1 MPSQVSSEALNRLET
16 NLSIQKR
23 NATPA
28 ENAKA
33 TALELFARASSLD
46 ECIQYLKNPYT
57 FEITTSDAQK
67 VSARRQLAGMSVEV
81 LETMRDEL
89 IRCGV
94 RRWDEYEKLLSEG

>member
-1 MPSQVSSEALNRLET
+1 MQNQVSSEAVQRLET

-23 NATPA
+23 GATA
-28 ENAKA
+28 VQNAKD
-33 TALELFARASSLD
+33 TAIELFARASALD
-46 ECIQYLKNPYT
+46 ESIVYLKNPYT

-81 LETMRDEL
+81 LENMRDEL

-94 RRWDEYEKLLSEG
+94 QRWNDYEKLLSEG